1 MTQLWDHREAGKA
14 SGLDAPAEEREVGAC
29 PLRPQ
34 ERVAETNPP
43 AEPAPAESPPV
54 SPFRAVLQKLGP
66 RFLPFADAATP
77 QLPLSRLL
85 RLSLFQVT
93 VGMALVLVNGTLN
106 RIMILDLDVP
116 AWLVALMIAL
126 PLVFAPFRALL
137 GFKSDTHRSLLGWK
151 RVPYIWFGTLL
162 QFGGLAIMPFA
173 LILLS
178 GDSQGP
184 PILGKLAAALAFLLV
199 GAGLHTTQT
208 AGLALATD
216 LAPEDKRSRVVAFL
230 YVMLLLGMSVSA
242 LVLGRLLV
250 NFTQIRLIQVIQ
262 GAALATMAL
271 NVIALWKQEPRRP
284 RRVLDDEPKP
294 DFSASWRAF
303 MAGGPWR
310 RIFVALGLGTV
321 GFSMQDILIE
331 PYGGQVLHMTVSQT
345 TALTAFFAL
354 GALISLAVAAR
365 LLDKRA
371 DPYRLAAYGVLLGL
385 GALTAFIF
393 SAPTG
398 QPLLFEIGVI
408 ALGCGSGFFAAGTLT
423 AAMELAKHAQ
433 AGLAL
438 GAWGAV
444 GASATG
450 GGIALGGALRDVMAG
465 LSANG
470 SLGPALVGA
479 DTSYLIVYHL
489 EIALL
494 FATLAAIGPLVR
506 TAGDASRQTPAHL
519 GLADYP
525 G

>member
-1 MTQLWDHREAGKA
+1 MTVSLDHRNEAPPHTVLVGEEGVDAAA
-14 SGLDAPAEEREVGAC
+14 SFLGARGS
-29 PLRPQ
+29 LRPSISRLIQ
-34 ERVAETNPP
+34 NI
-43 AEPAPAESPPV
+43 
-54 SPFRAVLQKLGP
+54 GP

-77 QLPLSRLL
+77 ELPLHRLL

-106 RIMILDLDVP
+106 RVMILDLGVP

-137 GFKSDTHRSLLGWK
+137 GFKSDNHRSLLGWK
-151 RVPYIWFGTLL
+151 RVPYIWMGTLL

-173 LILLS
+173 LIILS
-178 GDSQGP
+178 GDTTGP
-184 PILGKLAAALAFLLV
+184 VIVGKLAAALAFLLV

-216 LAPEDKRSRVVAFL
+216 LAPVESRPRVVAFL
-230 YVMLLLGMSVSA
+230 YVMLLLGMTVSA
-242 LVLGRLLV
+242 VILGKLLA
-250 NFTQIRLIQVIQ
+250 NFSQVRLIQVIQ
-262 GAALATMAL
+262 GTALATMVL

-284 RRVLDDEPKP
+284 RRSIEVGDTP
-294 DFSASWRAF
+294 DFSGAWRAF
-303 MAGGPWR
+303 MAGGRWT

-331 PYGGQVLHMTVSQT
+331 PYGGQVLHMSVSQT
-345 TALTAFFAL
+345 TGLTALFAV
-354 GALISLAVAAR
+354 GALLALMLAAR
-365 LLDKRA
+365 RLQA
-371 DPYRLAAYGVLLGL
+371 GSDPYRLAANGVLMGL
-385 GALTAFIF
+385 GALTAFVF
-393 SAPTG
+393 SAPLG
-398 QPLLFEIGVI
+398 QPLLFQAGVVS
-408 ALGCGSGFFAAGTLT
+408 LGFGSGFFAAGTLT
-423 AAMELAKHAQ
+423 AAMDLAKNAQ

-450 GGIALGGALRDVMAG
+450 GGIALGGALRDGMADLAARG
-465 LSANG
+465 TLGVALTG
-470 SLGPALVGA
+470 SETG
-479 DTSYLIVYHL
+479 YLIVYHM

-506 TAGDASRQTPAHL
+506 TAGTVSRQAPSFE
-519 GLADYP
+519 LADFP

>member
-1 MTQLWDHREAGKA
+1 MTDLWDHREAEKVNSLA
-14 SGLDAPAEEREVGAC
+14 AHSDEREVGAA
-29 PLRPQ
+29 PMRLQAKKPQ
-34 ERVAETNPP
+34 NP
-43 AEPAPAESPPV
+43 PPV

-66 RFLPFADAATP
+66 QFLPFADAATP
-77 QLPLSRLL
+77 QLPLHRLL

-106 RIMILDLDVP
+106 RIMILDLAVP

-178 GDSQGP
+178 GDSHGP
-184 PILGKLAAALAFLLV
+184 PILGKIAAALAFLLV

-216 LAPEDKRSRVVAFL
+216 LAPEDKRPRVVAFL
-230 YVMLLLGMSVSA
+230 YVMLLLGMTVSA
-242 LVLGRLLV
+242 VVLGRLLY
-250 NFTQIRLIQVIQ
+250 NFSQLRLIEVIQ
-262 GAALATMAL
+262 GTALATMAFNL
-271 NVIALWKQEPRRP
+271 IALWKQEPRRP
-284 RRVLDDEPKP
+284 RSVVEAEPKP

-310 RIFVALGLGTV
+310 RIFVALGLGTIA
-321 GFSMQDILIE
+321 FSMQDILIE

-345 TALTAFFAL
+345 TALTALFAA
-354 GALISLAVAAR
+354 GALISLAFAAR
-365 LLDKRA
+365 TLDSGA
-371 DPYRLAAYGVLLGL
+371 DPYRIAAYGVLVGL
-385 GALTAFIF
+385 AALTAFVF
-393 SAPTG
+393 SAPLG
-398 QPLLFEIGVI
+398 EPILFEIGVF
-408 ALGCGSGFFAAGTLT
+408 ALGFGSGFFAAGTLT
-423 AAMELAKHAQ
+423 AAMKLAKSAQ

-450 GGIALGGALRDVMAG
+450 GGIALGGALRDVMADLAAQGG
-465 LSANG
+465 LG
-470 SLGPALVGA
+470 TALMRA
-479 DTSYLIVYHL
+479 DTSYLIVYHV

-506 TAGDASRQTPAHL
+506 TAGDASRQTPAQL
-519 GLADYP
+519 GLADFP

>member
-1 MTQLWDHREAGKA
+1 VTDLWDHTEAGKP
-14 SGLDAPAEEREVGAC
+14 SSLDAPSEEREPGAAA
-29 PLRPQ
+29 Q
-34 ERVAETNPP
+34 RVPEKRHEPEKP
-43 AEPAPAESPPV
+43 ATPV
-54 SPFRAVLQKLGP
+54 SPFREVLNKLGP

-77 QLPLSRLL
+77 QLPMSRLL

-106 RIMILDLDVP
+106 RVMILDLAVP

-162 QFGGLAIMPFA
+162 QFGGLAIMPFS

-178 GDSQGP
+178 GDSHAP
-184 PILGKLAAALAFLLV
+184 PIVGNIAAALAFLLV

-216 LAPEDKRSRVVAFL
+216 LAPEDKRPRVVAFL
-230 YVMLLLGMSVSA
+230 YVMLLLGMTVSA
-242 LVLGRLLV
+242 VLLGRLLAD
-250 NFTQIRLIQVIQ
+250 FSQMRLIEVIQ

-271 NVIALWKQEPRRP
+271 NLIALWKQEPRRP
-284 RRVLDDEPKP
+284 RRALEAEPKQ
-294 DFSASWRAF
+294 DFSKAWHAF

-310 RIFVALGLGTV
+310 RIFVTLGFGTV

-331 PYGGQVLHMTVSQT
+331 PYGGQVLQMTVAQT
-345 TALTAFFAL
+345 TALTALFAV
-354 GALISLAVAAR
+354 GALLSLAVASR
-365 LLDKRA
+365 RLDKGA
-371 DPYRLAAYGVLLGL
+371 DPYRLAAYGVLVGL
-385 GALTAFIF
+385 VALTAFIF
-393 SAPTG
+393 SAPLG
-398 QPLLFEIGVI
+398 EAILFEFGVL
-408 ALGCGSGFFAAGTLT
+408 ALGFGSGFFAAGTLT
-423 AAMELAKHAQ
+423 AAMELAKREQ

-450 GGIALGGALRDVMAG
+450 GGIALGGALRDVMAD
-465 LSANG
+465 LASRG
-470 SLGPALVGA
+470 SLGPALMGA
-479 DTSYLIVYHL
+479 DTGYLVVYHV

-494 FATLAAIGPLVR
+494 FVTLAAIGPLVR

-519 GLADYP
+519 GLADFP